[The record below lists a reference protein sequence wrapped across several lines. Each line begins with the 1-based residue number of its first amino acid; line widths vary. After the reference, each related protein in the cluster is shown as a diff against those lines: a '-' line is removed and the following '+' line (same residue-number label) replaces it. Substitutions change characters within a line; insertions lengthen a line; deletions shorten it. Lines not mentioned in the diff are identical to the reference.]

1 VAAAETVIK
10 DMAKGIAS
18 DATTQTVQVDWQA
31 ELARHDRWLRG
42 IVAARVGEPQAV
54 DDVMQEV
61 ALAAVR
67 QQAPLADASKVAPWL
82 YRLAVTQSL
91 LYRRSMGRR
100 RKLKDRYAERFQPTE
115 VDGREQDPLRWLLAD
130 ERRELVRK
138 AVQSL
143 PGKDAE
149 VLMLK
154 YSENWSYKKIADTLK
169 VSTSAVEARL
179 HRARARLRDRLASM
193 QVIEARP

>member
-1 VAAAETVIK
+1 
-10 DMAKGIAS
+10 MAKGIAS